1 MFLVWFGG
9 ESHEQ
14 HKVIQ
19 NSLDMRFV
27 RIPKGEFFMGSGE
40 SDADL
45 QKIFPRISKERI
57 EQLSDER
64 PRHKVIFSRDI
75 FMGETEVTVGQ
86 FAKFLNESS
95 YVPESIRDGS
105 GGYGFDR
112 NYDRARSDDEDAFR
126 GRNIMYSWKNLG
138 FPQSDIHPVANV
150 TWNDAMAMA
159 TWLSEKEH
167 VTYRLPT
174 EAEWEY
180 ACTSGQNSRY
190 PNTNFPEQI
199 NLSANTFDASASS
212 NWFRWKDHAGK
223 NDSYPFTSPVRSYEA
238 NAFGLYDMS
247 GNVWEWVSD
256 NYDENYYHHSELIDP
271 KGIDQESVKVRRG
284 GSWHTWAFYARC
296 SFRNYNSAS
305 SRYPLVGFRLVRE
318 TSRKHPI

>member
-1 MFLVWFGG
+1 MGWFGWVND
-9 ESHEQ
+9 S
-14 HKVIQ
+14 VA
-19 NSLDMRFV
+19 
-27 RIPKGEFFMGSGE
+27 SG
-40 SDADL
+40 
-45 QKIFPRISKERI
+45 
-57 EQLSDER
+57 
-64 PRHKVIFSRDI
+64 
-75 FMGETEVTVGQ
+75 
-86 FAKFLNESS
+86 
-95 YVPESIRDGS
+95 GS

-112 NYDRARSDDEDAFR
+112 NYDQFRSDDEDAFR

-150 TWNDAMAMA
+150 TWNDAVAMA

-180 ACTSGQNSRY
+180 ACTSGKNSRY

-212 NWFRWKDHAGK
+212 NWMRWKDQAGRT
-223 NDSYPFTSPVRSYEA
+223 DSYPFTSPVRSYEA

-247 GNVWEWVSD
+247 GNVWEWVDD
-256 NYDENYYHHSELIDP
+256 NYDETYYHHSELIDP
-271 KGIDQESVKVRRG
+271 KGTDQESVKVRRG

-318 TSRKHPI
+318 ASD